1 MRKVLGYAIN
11 FKNEEDAEKFFHKI
25 PDVFEPQMNKEEK
38 EVVIFNVSKVTKEDF
53 SYVFKKDGEKV
64 MVEPF
69 KIMFLQTLFERE
81 ESLD

>member
-11 FKNEEDAEKFFHKI
+11 FKTEEDAERLFNKI
-25 PDVFEPQMNKEEK
+25 PSVFEPQLNKEDK
-38 EVVIFNVSKVTKEDF
+38 EVMIFNVSKVTKEDF

-64 MVEPF
+64 TVEPF

-81 ESLD
+81 